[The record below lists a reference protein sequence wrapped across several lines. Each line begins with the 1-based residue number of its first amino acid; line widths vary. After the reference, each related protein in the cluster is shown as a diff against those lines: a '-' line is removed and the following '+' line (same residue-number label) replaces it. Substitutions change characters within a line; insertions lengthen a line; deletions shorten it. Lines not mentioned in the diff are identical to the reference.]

1 MEQVIGVLDG
11 KNESEKVEVMLNSE
25 KGETGRL
32 HLRLLS
38 WGEGIGWYPQK
49 TIELDCRNLAALQTL
64 CKKAEAHLKSE
75 RRRTPRSSGKIIP
88 FPANRPRSE
97 PVLERKPA
105 VQGAGS

>member
-11 KNESEKVEVMLNSE
+11 KNESEKVEVLLDSE
-25 KGETGRL
+25 KGDSGHL

-49 TIELDCRNLAALQTL
+49 TIELDCRNLAGLQTL
-64 CKKAEAHLKSE
+64 CKKAEAHLKPK
-75 RRRTPRSSGKIIP
+75 RRKTPRSTGKIIP
-88 FPANRPRSE
+88 FPTNRPRSE
-97 PVLERKPA
+97 PVLEPKPA